1 MAAEK
6 IALITGANKGIGFEI
21 ARQLSQQGTFVL
33 IGARDAARGK
43 EVAASLMSDGLAVAP
58 LSIDVTDPASVAG
71 AARDIEEQHGR
82 LDYRTVEPPGAVA
95 RCRREAQQRPEG
107 SDVNYVL
114 VMKNAQADL
123 MAIGP
128 VSIEYQAAM
137 LRDQIEEG
145 SDWTAVGIA
154 RVLTEAQ
161 ARAAAGL
168 PAPAGGGAQ
177 PTGAS

>member
-1 MAAEK
+1 MPGEG
-6 IALITGANKGIGFEI
+6 TG
-21 ARQLSQQGTFVL
+21 
-33 IGARDAARGK
+33 
-43 EVAASLMSDGLAVAP
+43 
-58 LSIDVTDPASVAG
+58 
-71 AARDIEEQHGR
+71 
-82 LDYRTVEPPGAVA
+82 
-95 RCRREAQQRPEG
+95 
-107 SDVNYVL
+107 VNYML
-114 VMKNAQADL
+114 IMKNSQSAL
-123 MAIGP
+123 VAIGP
-128 VSIEYQAAM
+128 MSIEYQAAM